1 MSEPA
6 RTLVGDPRWELAQR
20 VAGSKVFSRSPAL
33 RRFLLFVCEAALQ
46 GQADEI
52 KEQQIGHHVLGRP
65 VDYNAAEDNI
75 VRVRARELRR
85 KLEEY
90 FSLEGKDEPV
100 VILLPKGGYVPL
112 FESRTAAPVVVD
124 APPARSRSS
133 RLPWV
138 VAALF
143 AVACVLLLI
152 RDIRRPAA
160 AASAAGGS
168 VDRFWSQMIRPGE
181 QTLVVAADS
190 NFVIMQ
196 DIAGKSIALD
206 DYIRQKYLSWPEF
219 QKSPVASIAT
229 RQYTGIGEVH
239 VLLRILRIRPEFP
252 QRVRFRF
259 ARDLDLRDL
268 KTGNVVLMGARRANP
283 WVELFE
289 PQCRFVFRWDP
300 GRNRSYIEDRTPKPG
315 DPAVFET
322 QVNGNSVVSY
332 ATISF
337 LPNLSENGRVLM
349 IAGLNTEG
357 TETAGDYV
365 ITPES
370 CERLLRKIGVD
381 STGPIPPFEAVI
393 RLNSVGGASSTSEI
407 VSARRIE

>member
-6 RTLVGDPRWELAQR
+6 RSLVGEPRWELAQR

-33 RRFLLFVCEAALQ
+33 RRFLLFVCEAALR

-52 KEQQIGHHVLGRP
+52 KEQQIGYQVLGRP
-65 VDYNAAEDNI
+65 ADYNAAEDNI

-90 FSLEGKDEPV
+90 FSLEGKEEPM
-100 VILLPKGGYVPL
+100 VILLPKGGYVPV
-112 FESRTAAPVVVD
+112 FEPRIAAPAAAD
-124 APPARSRSS
+124 AGPAPARSS
-133 RLPWV
+133 RLPWA
-138 VAALF
+138 VATLL
-143 AVACVLLLI
+143 AVACVALLL
-152 RDIRRPAA
+152 RDLRRSAGAPG
-160 AASAAGGS
+160 ASGGP
-168 VDRFWSQMIRPGE
+168 VERFWSELVRPGE

-196 DIAGKSIALD
+196 DIAGKSVALD
-206 DYIRQKYLSWPEF
+206 DYLRQKYLSWPEF
-219 QKSPVASIAT
+219 RNSPVASIAS

-268 KTGNVVLMGARRANP
+268 KNGNVILMGARRANP

-289 PQCRFVFRWDP
+289 PRCRFVFRWDAA
-300 GRNRSYIEDRTPKPG
+300 RNRSYIEDRTPKPG
-315 DPAVFET
+315 DPAVFEN
-322 QVNGNSVVSY
+322 QVNGNSVMSY

-370 CERLLRKIGVD
+370 CERLLRKIGAG
-381 STGPIPPFEAVI
+381 SSGAIPPFEAVI
-393 RLNSVGGASSTSEI
+393 RLYSVGGASSTSEI
-407 VSARRIE
+407 VNARLIE